1 MPNLITNPNDLPL
14 NEREETLQFIGRP
27 PSVLLRFGIT
37 AVAGVVVLLL
47 ALSYWIKYPDVVIA
61 KVVLTTENPPI
72 RMLSKTGGR
81 VSEILIKNNQ
91 PVEKGQVLCVMDN
104 TADWR
109 DVLTL
114 EKQLAPPAPQRG
126 EFAKWVNSS
135 FGRTDLKLGNLQS
148 IYSVFT
154 QNLKDY
160 HYFLEKNG
168 VLQKIHYL
176 TRQIESLRQL
186 NINLLKQKDIQ
197 AKEFELTEKEFTR
210 QKRLHTEGVISDS
223 ELEKSNALYLQ
234 QKRQIEANDAAFINN
249 DMQIG
254 QHEAQ
259 INDLSQNKGDNQNTK
274 ELTVSEDMRRL
285 KAAIE
290 EWKQTYLVIA
300 PISGT
305 ISLSKI
311 WSSQQ
316 SIGAGEEVLA
326 VVPSPPQSPQSGDA
340 KRGAIVCKAILPANQ
355 SGKVKIGLTA
365 NIRIDIFPYQQY
377 GILRGSVENIAL
389 IPQKEDYQLDI
400 IMPTDLITSYGK
412 TLTFRPEMQGTAHII
427 TEDRR
432 VVERILDRFRDL
444 LRNR

>member
-1 MPNLITNPNDLPL
+1 MPNLITNPNDLSL

-91 PVEKGQVLCVMDN
+91 PVEKGQILCVMDN

-109 DVLTL
+109 DVVALENMIKKDKPLPEGTL
-114 EKQLAPPAPQRG
+114 RSSIPITKQL
-126 EFAKWVNSS
+126 N
-135 FGRTDLKLGNLQS
+135 LGTLQNA
-148 IYSVFT
+148 YSTVT

-176 TRQIESLRQL
+176 TRQIESLKQL

-223 ELEKSNALYLQ
+223 ELEKFNALYLQ

-274 ELTVSEDMRRL
+274 ELTLSEDMRRL

-290 EWKQTYLVIA
+290 EWKQMYLVIA

-305 ISLSKI
+305 ITLSKI
-311 WSSQQ
+311 WSPQQ
-316 SIGAGEEVLA
+316 SIGTGEEA
-326 VVPSPPQSPQSGDA
+326 A
-340 KRGAIVCKAILPANQ
+340 RALPR
-355 SGKVKIGLTA
+355 K
-365 NIRIDIFPYQQY
+365 
-377 GILRGSVENIAL
+377 
-389 IPQKEDYQLDI
+389 
-400 IMPTDLITSYGK
+400 
-412 TLTFRPEMQGTAHII
+412 
-427 TEDRR
+427 
-432 VVERILDRFRDL
+432 
-444 LRNR
+444 